1 MAFQSEQKIK
11 TQILTCLGPDQLFRL
26 LSDSD
31 IQILMKTLGLL
42 RNLLSNKPV
51 SCNLNISLF
60 DRTLV
65 SLFIL
70 NVTSIKGILKIV
82 SDGGG
87 S

>member
-51 SCNLNISLF
+51 S
-60 DRTLV
+60 
-65 SLFIL
+65 FIL
-70 NVTSIKGILKIV
+70 MSVYLIKYTLTCNDEYMQMWLV
-82 SDGGG
+82 
-87 S
+87 